1 MMKPL
6 GRSRRDFLKAAGC
19 AMSATA
25 MSSQVVFGRDCN
37 PIGDAFSS
45 LQQADNGVDYTLHI
59 KASPVEIAPKRIV
72 SMITFNDH
80 VPGPLLRFKEGREVT
95 VEIFN
100 DTDTPEQLHWHGQ
113 KVSTDVDGASEE
125 GTPFV
130 PAHGKRRISFVPG
143 PSGLRF
149 YDTQNRAGANLAA
162 GPDGGGVGR
171 GVQNTR

>member
-6 GRSRRDFLKAAGC
+6 GRSRRDFLKAAAC

-37 PIGDAFSS
+37 RIGDAVSS
-45 LQQADNGVDYTLHI
+45 LQQAGNGVDYTLHI

-72 SMITFNDH
+72 SMITYNGQF
-80 VPGPLLRFKEGREVT
+80 PGPLLRFKEGREVT

-113 KVSTDVDGASEE
+113 TVSTDVDGASEE

-130 PAHGKRRISFVPG
+130 PAHGKRRISFVAMVRTRASPG
-143 PSGLRF
+143 PSFERPSSAESG
-149 YDTQNRAGANLAA
+149 AG
-162 GPDGGGVGR
+162 
-171 GVQNTR
+171 TYS